1 MGCFLSEPLAQ
12 LSPKVFFD
20 EVDMDLA
27 DQREQPSLKIQ
38 RRETRSVGGLYR

>member
-27 DQREQPSLKIQ
+27 DQREQPVFEDPAAGDEIGWG
-38 RRETRSVGGLYR
+38 TI